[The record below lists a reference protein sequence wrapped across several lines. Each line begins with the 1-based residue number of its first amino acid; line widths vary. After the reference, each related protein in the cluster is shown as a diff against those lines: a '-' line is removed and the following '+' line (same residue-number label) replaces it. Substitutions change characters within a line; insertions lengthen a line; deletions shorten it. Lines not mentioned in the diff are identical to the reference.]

1 MREDENE
8 RNEEQTATCCCHDIR
23 TYGLADGLHQHI
35 CQHDGGY
42 QREADYLPLQGN
54 GTHGYHAGII
64 TEEFDDRLGEKEA
77 ENGTN
82 RQKYRAAF
90 DAEKECLLHTLV
102 QLGSIT
108 ETAERLEPLTQSDD
122 HGIGEERDSRHDTHT
137 RNGCISVGS
146 CCYIQHQRGDASQA
160 LS

>member
-23 TYGLADGLHQHI
+23 TYRLADGLHQHI

-42 QREADYLPLQGN
+42 QREADNLPLQGN
-54 GTHGYHAGII
+54 RTHCYHAGII
-64 TEEFDDRLGEKEA
+64 TEEFDDRFGEKEA

-90 DAEKECLLHTLV
+90 DAEKERTFCRVVIKMKKCRKKEL
-102 QLGSIT
+102 SI
-108 ETAERLEPLTQSDD
+108 LTF
-122 HGIGEERDSRHDTHT
+122 E
-137 RNGCISVGS
+137 
-146 CCYIQHQRGDASQA
+146 
-160 LS
+160 